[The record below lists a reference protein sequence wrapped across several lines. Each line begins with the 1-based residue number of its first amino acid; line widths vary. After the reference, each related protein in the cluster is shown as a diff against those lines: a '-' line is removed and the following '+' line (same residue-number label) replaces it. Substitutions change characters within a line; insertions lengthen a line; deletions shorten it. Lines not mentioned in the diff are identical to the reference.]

1 MRTSG
6 SILVIDNE
14 PTLVD
19 LLLEILT
26 DAGYVAYAA
35 AGARTLA
42 AIAAHLPALILLD
55 MHLPGVSS
63 ALLVA
68 QIRAG
73 SSARLPIVLM
83 TTASLNAAPLLSA
96 GAIECLDKPFDIDD
110 LLACVGRYV
119 QPDQAMD
126 HPSAL
131 RVSSPTSAAEWSA
144 TVTMMLSEE

>member
-1 MRTSG
+1 MPMSG
-6 SILVIDNE
+6 SILVVDNE
-14 PTLVD
+14 PTIVD

-35 AGARTLA
+35 TGARTLA

-63 ALLVA
+63 ARLVA
-68 QIRAG
+68 QIRAE

-83 TTASLNAAPLLSA
+83 TTTSLNAAPLLSA

-119 QPDQAMD
+119 QPYQTKE
-126 HPSAL
+126 HPAAL
-131 RVSSPTSAAEWSA
+131 RVSSPILAA
-144 TVTMMLSEE
+144 